1 MMKFRFV
8 FLCACMGL
16 MLSTSTYALDPFS
29 IYDDKAAAVCEEQ
42 SMEGQIDLAVVME
55 KAICANVGLKT
66 SYLSALVSGASYGQG
81 LSSYLP
87 TVSVGETLEAGSRKQ
102 DGGSHSDT
110 GSVGAW
116 ARLNWL
122 LLDFGGR
129 GANVERLKA
138 ALQSSYFAYDDTLQ
152 TLLYTVAE
160 NYYGVLAAEEKYE
173 GFMETEKSAKKAFEE
188 AKSRY
193 DLGLVPLSD
202 KLQAQTSYEQ
212 AKLASNVARKN
223 IALQRGE
230 LAHLLDMPP
239 YTKFDLKRPQK
250 DLKNLPKIEEI
261 KNLIETALNQ
271 RPDYKAAQ
279 QDLISAKRQIDVAK
293 SDGLPY
299 LSGNLSASADKD
311 IRDGNRAVYSGTA
324 GLSITFPLFT
334 GFSQSYKIGQAELQY
349 QAAQEKLKSAK
360 SSIENEVWAAVQDY
374 ETSLESFKISQ
385 TLLDSATE
393 AERVAFA
400 SYKVGK
406 VNILTL
412 LDAQSSLASA
422 RVENS
427 TSFYNFLTAQN
438 KLQKALG
445 QMEKVK

>member
-1 MMKFRFV
+1 MAKFRFV
-8 FLCACMGL
+8 FLFVCLGL
-16 MLSTSTYALDPFS
+16 IASSANALDPFD
-29 IYDDKAAAVCEEQ
+29 IYDDKAEAVCEEQ
-42 SMEGQIDLAVVME
+42 SMDGQIDLAVVME

-87 TVSVGETLEAGSRKQ
+87 TVSVGESLEFNTQKQ
-102 DGGSHSDT
+102 DAGPHKDS

-129 GANVERLKA
+129 SANVERLKA

-152 TLLYTVAE
+152 ALLYSVAE
-160 NYYGVLAAEEKYE
+160 NYYGVLAAEERYE
-173 GFMETEKSAKKAFEE
+173 GLMESEKSAKKAFEE

-223 IALQRGE
+223 IALERGN
-230 LAHLLDMPP
+230 LAHLLNMPP

-261 KNLIETALNQ
+261 KSLIETALNQ
-271 RPDYKAAQ
+271 RPDYKAVQ

-299 LSGNLSASADKD
+299 LSGNLNAAADKD
-311 IRDGNRAVYSGTA
+311 IKDGNRAVYSGSA

-349 QAAQEKLKSAK
+349 QAAQEKLKNAK
-360 SSIENEVWAAVQDY
+360 SSIENEVWSAVQDY

-385 TLLDSATE
+385 TLLNSATE

-412 LDAQSSLASA
+412 LDAQSQLASA

-427 TSFYNFLTAQN
+427 TSFYSFLTAQN
-438 KLQKALG
+438 KLQRALG
-445 QMEKVK
+445 QMEKTK

>member
-1 MMKFRFV
+1 MAKYKFI
-8 FLCACMGL
+8 FLCVCVGL
-16 MLSTSTYALDPFS
+16 MSVSANAMDPFS
-29 IYDDKAAAVCEEQ
+29 IYDDKAAAVCEEK
-42 SMEGQIDLAVVME
+42 SMEGQIDLSVVME
-55 KAICANVGLKT
+55 KAICANIGLKT
-66 SYLSALVSGASYGQG
+66 RYLSALVSGASYGQG

-87 TVSVGETLEAGSRKQ
+87 DVSVGETLEATSRKV
-102 DGGSHSDT
+102 DGGSHSET
-110 GSVGAW
+110 GSLGAW

-122 LLDFGGR
+122 LIDFGGR
-129 GANVERLKA
+129 SANVERLKA
-138 ALQSSYFAYDDTLQ
+138 ALQPSYFAYDDTLQ

-173 GFMETEKSAKKAFEE
+173 GLMEAEKSAKKAFEE
-188 AKSRY
+188 ASSRY
-193 DLGLVPLSD
+193 KLGLVPLSD

-223 IALQRGE
+223 IALERGN

-239 YTKFDLKRPQK
+239 YTMFDLKRPEK

-261 KNLIETALNQ
+261 KDLIEKALVQ
-271 RPDYKAAQ
+271 RPDYKAVQ
-279 QDLISAKRQIDVAK
+279 QDLESARRQVDVAK

-299 LSGNLSASADKD
+299 LSGNLSAGADKD
-311 IRDGNRAVYSGTA
+311 IRDGNRAVYSGSA

-334 GFSQSYKIGQAELQY
+334 GFSQSYKIGQAQLQY

-360 SSIENEVWAAVQDY
+360 SSVENEVWSAVQDY

-385 TLLDSATE
+385 TLLESAKE

-412 LDAQSSLASA
+412 LDAQSQLASA

-445 QMEKVK
+445 QMEKIK

>member
-1 MMKFRFV
+1 MAKYKFV
-8 FLCACMGL
+8 FLCVCAGL
-16 MLSTSTYALDPFS
+16 FSVSANAMDPFS

-55 KAICANVGLKT
+55 KAICANIGLKT
-66 SYLSALVSGASYGQG
+66 SYLAALVSGASYGQG

-87 TVSVGETLEAGSRKQ
+87 DISVGESLEVGSRKI
-102 DGGSHSDT
+102 DGGSHTKT

-129 GANVERLKA
+129 SANVDRLKA

-173 GFMETEKSAKKAFEE
+173 GLMESEKSAQKAFEE

-223 IALQRGE
+223 IALERGN
-230 LAHLLDMPP
+230 LAHLLNMPP
-239 YTKFDLKRPQK
+239 YTMFDLKRPEK

-261 KNLIETALNQ
+261 KGLIDKALAQ
-271 RPDYKAAQ
+271 RPDYKAIQ
-279 QDLISAKRQIDVAK
+279 QDLLSAERQIDVAK

-299 LSGNLSASADKD
+299 LSGNLNAGADKD
-311 IRDGNRAVYSGTA
+311 IRDGNRAVYSGSA
-324 GLSITFPLFT
+324 GLSLTFPIFT

-349 QAAQEKLKSAK
+349 QAAQEKLKNAK
-360 SSIENEVWAAVQDY
+360 SSIENEVWSAVQDY

-385 TLLDSATE
+385 TLLDSAKE

-412 LDAQSSLASA
+412 LDAQSQLASA

-445 QMEKVK
+445 QMEKMK

>member
-1 MMKFRFV
+1 MAKYRFV
-8 FLCACMGL
+8 FLCVCAGL
-16 MLSTSTYALDPFS
+16 IPLSANALDPFS
-29 IYDDKAAAVCEEQ
+29 IYDDKVAVVCEEQ

-81 LSSYLP
+81 LSAYLP
-87 TVSVGETLEAGSRKQ
+87 DINLSESIEATSKKEDSGP
-102 DGGSHSDT
+102 HSET
-110 GSVGAW
+110 GSVNAW

-122 LLDFGGR
+122 LWDFGTR
-129 GANVERLKA
+129 SANVERLKA

-160 NYYGVLAAEEKYE
+160 DYYGVLSAEEKYE
-173 GFMETEKSAKKAFEE
+173 GLMEAEKSAQKAFEE

-223 IALQRGE
+223 IALQRGN
-230 LAHLLDMPP
+230 LAHLLNMPP
-239 YTKFDLKRPQK
+239 YTMFDLKRPEK
-250 DLKNLPKIEEI
+250 DLKELPNIEEI
-261 KNLIETALNQ
+261 KDLIDKALAQ
-271 RPDYKAAQ
+271 RPDYKAAE
-279 QDLISAKRQIDVAK
+279 QDVVSAGHQIDVAK
-293 SDGLPY
+293 YEGWPS
-299 LSGNLSASADKD
+299 LSGNLSGGADKD
-311 IRDGNRAVYSGTA
+311 IRDGRRAVYSGSA
-324 GLSITFPLFT
+324 GLTISMPLFT
-334 GFSQSYKIGQAELQY
+334 GFSQSYKIGQAKLQY
-349 QAAQEKLKSAK
+349 QAAQERLKDAK

-385 TLLDSATE
+385 TLLESAKE

-412 LDAQSSLASA
+412 LDAQSALASA